1 MARRCVEPVGAIL
14 AVVLCAA
21 RAAAIDPNL
30 EFLNLTPMAPTNFV
44 SDSFERLSVATFT
57 LRYSFMFIVVDKI
70 YYHGL
75 VCKIEYMYHWMRWV
89 EKVNCLRVSYVQNTM
104 HKEFLH

>member
-1 MARRCVEPVGAIL
+1 
-14 AVVLCAA
+14 
-21 RAAAIDPNL
+21 
-30 EFLNLTPMAPTNFV
+30 MAPTNFV

-75 VCKIEYMYHWMRWV
+75 VCKIEYMYHRMRWV